1 MPDTN
6 KKTEV
11 VYTSAY
17 PITFPTV
24 DILPT
29 NSKKQ
34 MLLARKPGRTK
45 WRMIGGFVDVHKQ
58 YDKIIGLEN
67 NAARELKEEAGLDI
81 DSSFFRYMGSFYV
94 NDHRYVN
101 SPNCI
106 ITAMFNVFV
115 PDEMVDKAKASDDI
129 EEVKWF
135 DVFGEIPEIDYDH
148 KEVIELVLQSMK
160 KQIGQL
166 P

>member
-6 KKTEV
+6 KPSPV

-24 DILPT
+24 DILPS

-34 MLLARKPGRTK
+34 VLLARKPGRTT
-45 WRMIGGFVDVHKQ
+45 WRMIGGFVDVHKE
-58 YDKIIGLEN
+58 YEKLIGLEA

-81 DSSFFRYMGSFYV
+81 EVGFFRYMGSFYV
-94 NDHRYVN
+94 NDPRYKN

-106 ITAMFNVFV
+106 ITTVFNVFV
-115 PDEMVDKAKASDDI
+115 PDDLVDKAKASDDI

-135 DVFGEIPEIDYDH
+135 DVLGDAPEVDAAH
-148 KEVIELVLQSMK
+148 KDE
-160 KQIGQL
+160 
-166 P
+166 